1 MEMNWLIT
9 FIAALVP
16 LVIGF
21 VWYNPKVFGNASM
34 AGSGMTEESMK
45 GNNMTLVMILSFV
58 FSFMLAII
66 MHPIAIHQFGLFSLL
81 ENQPGMHDNPITNP
95 DWNALMPKYADNF
108 RTFKHGVLHGVI
120 AALFFFLPTYGTMAL
135 YERRGFKYIAI
146 NVGYWAVSLGIMG
159 GLISQFK

>member
-1 MEMNWLIT
+1 MNWLIT

-21 VWYNPKVFGNASM
+21 VWYNPKVFGNAWM
-34 AGSGMTEESMK
+34 TGSGLSEEKIK
-45 GNNMTLVMILSFV
+45 GTNMTMVMIVSFV
-58 FSFMLAII
+58 FSFMIAII
-66 MHPIAIHQFGLFSLL
+66 MHPIAIHQFGLLSLL

-95 DWNALMPKYADNF
+95 DWNLLMPKYADNF
-108 RTFKHGVLHGVI
+108 RTFKHGAFHGVI
-120 AALFFFLPTYGTMAL
+120 AAIFFFLPMYGTMCL

-146 NVGYWAVSLGIMG
+146 NVGYWMVSLAIMG